1 MKPYDRMKELVEKL
15 NRYAALYYEEDAPVI
30 SDAEYDAMYDELRA
44 LEESEGYTLKN
55 SPTHRVGG
63 APQKKF
69 EPSRHLL
76 RLYSLDKCKTEGE
89 IAEWYERIVK
99 AVGKEPEITAE
110 YKFDGLTLN
119 ILYEGGKLVKAATRG
134 DGVTGEEVTAQVKT
148 IAGVPRTI
156 SYTGRIEIQGEGIMR
171 LSALAAYNAK
181 SDEPLKNARNGAAGA
196 IRNLDP
202 AVTASR
208 NLSFMAYNIG
218 YSDRHFA
225 SQREMHDF
233 LVKEGFET
241 ESDFAVLKGAD
252 TAFAFAEKVGELR
265 PTLDF
270 LIDGVVFKVNDTALR
285 DEIGYTEK
293 FPKWAIAYKFKADEM
308 TTVLRDVVWQVSRSA
323 KLNPLAVLDPVDIG
337 GVTVRRATLNNYGD
351 ILKKK
356 VKIGDRVFIR
366 RSNDVIP
373 EIMGVAEEAPDA
385 KEVEKPTVCPA
396 CGAPVREEG
405 AFLYCTG
412 EHCAPQIVSCLD
424 HFASKDAMD
433 IDGFS
438 EKTAEQFY
446 NELHMTSPVDLM
458 RLKKEDIVGL
468 ERFGDKKAD
477 NLIAAIAA
485 AKDTTMDRLLFA
497 LGIDGIGKKTAKDL
511 AARFGT
517 FERGDTCRQHR
528 FLFRRRRQPS
538 PHRGSLR
545 KRGHR
550 ARGGEKERSVRGYAS
565 GAHGLPSHLQAR
577 RGYGAHRGKR
587 GRSRLVRVEDRRPRP
602 RGLRRGQ
609 QTRKGA
615 EARHQDHRRRGI
627 QAYARHRTRALTGL
641 RAAGGIMEK
650 ERKVKHP
657 SDSYTEQVHIITQS
671 DINGFDRLF
680 GGALMAWI
688 DILAAVVARRH
699 SERNVT
705 TVFVDTL
712 EFRAPARVND
722 TIYMTGKLTYAGKT
736 SMEVCV
742 KTFVEELSGDRKLIN
757 IAYLILVALDE
768 NEQPTEVPELLPVTE
783 SELEEWK
790 AGARRRA
797 LRKQR
802 RTENY

>member
-44 LEESEGYTLKN
+44 LEEREGYALKN

-241 ESDFAVLKGAD
+241 ESDFTVLKGAD
-252 TAFAFAEKVGELR
+252 AAFAFAEKVGELR

-337 GVTVRRATLNNYGD
+337 GVTVQRATLNNYGD

-446 NELHMTSPVDLM
+446 NELHMTSPVGLM

-517 FERGDTCRQHR
+517 FEALEKADRDALTAVDGIGAILADNIVSYFADEDNLRLIAD
-528 FLFRRRRQPS
+528 LFASGVTVREAEKKSGVFEGMRVVLT
-538 PHRGSLR
+538 GSLPTY
-545 KRGHR
+545 KRGE
-550 ARGGEKERSVRGYAS
+550 ATALIEENGGEVASSVSKTVDLVLAGSDAGSKLEKAQKLGIRIIDEEEF
-565 GAHGLPSHLQAR
+565 
-577 RGYGAHRGKR
+577 KR
-587 GRSRLVRVEDRRPRP
+587 ML
-602 RGLRRGQ
+602 
-609 QTRKGA
+609 
-615 EARHQDHRRRGI
+615 GI
-627 QAYARHRTRALTGL
+627 
-641 RAAGGIMEK
+641 
-650 ERKVKHP
+650 
-657 SDSYTEQVHIITQS
+657 
-671 DINGFDRLF
+671 
-680 GGALMAWI
+680 
-688 DILAAVVARRH
+688 
-699 SERNVT
+699 
-705 TVFVDTL
+705 
-712 EFRAPARVND
+712 APA
-722 TIYMTGKLTYAGKT
+722 L
-736 SMEVCV
+736 
-742 KTFVEELSGDRKLIN
+742 
-757 IAYLILVALDE
+757 
-768 NEQPTEVPELLPVTE
+768 
-783 SELEEWK
+783 
-790 AGARRRA
+790 
-797 LRKQR
+797 
-802 RTENY
+802 

>member
-44 LEESEGYTLKN
+44 LEEREGYTLKN

-99 AVGKEPEITAE
+99 AVGREPEITAE

-241 ESDFAVLKGAD
+241 ESDFTVLKGAD
-252 TAFAFAEKVGELR
+252 AAFAFAEKVGELR

-517 FERGDTCRQHR
+517 FEALEKADRDALTAVDGIGEILADNIVSYFANEDNLRLIAD
-528 FLFRRRRQPS
+528 LFASGVNVREAEKKSGVFEGMRVVLT
-538 PHRGSLR
+538 GSLPTY
-545 KRGHR
+545 KRGE
-550 ARGGEKERSVRGYAS
+550 ATALIEENGGEIASSVSKTVDLVLAGSDAGSKLEKAQKLGIRIIDEEEF
-565 GAHGLPSHLQAR
+565 
-577 RGYGAHRGKR
+577 KR
-587 GRSRLVRVEDRRPRP
+587 ML
-602 RGLRRGQ
+602 
-609 QTRKGA
+609 
-615 EARHQDHRRRGI
+615 GI
-627 QAYARHRTRALTGL
+627 
-641 RAAGGIMEK
+641 
-650 ERKVKHP
+650 
-657 SDSYTEQVHIITQS
+657 
-671 DINGFDRLF
+671 
-680 GGALMAWI
+680 
-688 DILAAVVARRH
+688 
-699 SERNVT
+699 
-705 TVFVDTL
+705 
-712 EFRAPARVND
+712 APA
-722 TIYMTGKLTYAGKT
+722 L
-736 SMEVCV
+736 
-742 KTFVEELSGDRKLIN
+742 
-757 IAYLILVALDE
+757 
-768 NEQPTEVPELLPVTE
+768 
-783 SELEEWK
+783 
-790 AGARRRA
+790 
-797 LRKQR
+797 
-802 RTENY
+802 